1 MPKSRLEAFTDGVVA
16 IVLTVLVLDIQ
27 IPNAPS
33 LASLLSITNTLFA
46 YIVSFIFVAVIWVNH
61 HRMMQMAEKIN
72 YRVIWANIFWLFW
85 LTLCPAVTSWVGRN
99 PDEFWPEFSYVV
111 VYMMWS
117 FSYGV
122 LSKQII
128 AANEP
133 NSHVVKVLQRDQ
145 RSKLS
150 MLINLAVLAGVFF
163 FPPIGIFGRFLVSGI
178 WVLSYR
184 KADQYY
190 QKLFGKKKAR
200 QKLKTSAAF
209 FPVKKIESFD
219 QRRR

>member
-1 MPKSRLEAFTDGVVA
+1 MKVSSKYILREGEKMTKSRLEAFTDGVVA
-16 IVLTVLVLDIQ
+16 IVLTVLVLNIQ

-61 HRMMQMAEKIN
+61 HRMMQMTEKIN

-99 PDEFWPEFSYVV
+99 PNHFWPEFSYVV
-111 VYMMWS
+111 VFTMWS
-117 FSYGV
+117 FSYGI
-122 LSKQII
+122 LSKQLIK
-128 AANEP
+128 ANSP
-133 NSHVVKVLQRDQ
+133 TSHVATILKRDQ

-150 MLINLAVLAGVFF
+150 MLINLAVLAGVFI

-178 WVLSYR
+178 WVVSYR
-184 KADQYY
+184 KADEYY
-190 QKLFGKKKAR
+190 QKVSG
-200 QKLKTSAAF
+200 QKNHGRS
-209 FPVKKIESFD
+209 
-219 QRRR
+219 

>member
-1 MPKSRLEAFTDGVVA
+1 MTKSRLEAFTDGVVA
-16 IVLTVLVLDIQ
+16 IVLTVLVLNIQ
-27 IPNAPS
+27 IPDAPS
-33 LASLLSITNTLFA
+33 LTSLLSITNILFA

-99 PDEFWPEFSYVV
+99 PDHFWPEFSYVAV
-111 VYMMWS
+111 FTMWS

-122 LSKQII
+122 LSRQLIQ
-128 AANEP
+128 ANDS
-133 NSHVVKVLQRDQ
+133 NSHVAIVLKRDQ

-150 MLINLAVLAGVFF
+150 MVINLAVLAGVFI

-178 WVLSYR
+178 WIVSYR
-184 KADQYY
+184 KADEYY
-190 QKLFGKKKAR
+190 QKLFR
-200 QKLKTSAAF
+200 QRNRDRS
-209 FPVKKIESFD
+209 
-219 QRRR
+219 